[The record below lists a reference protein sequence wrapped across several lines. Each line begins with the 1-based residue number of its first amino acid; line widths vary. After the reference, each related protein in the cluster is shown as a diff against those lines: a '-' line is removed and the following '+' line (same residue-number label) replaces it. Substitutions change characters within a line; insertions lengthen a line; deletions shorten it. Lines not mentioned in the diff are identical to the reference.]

1 MQLVGSARGA
11 LQAVGGKEGEGT
23 RERLVNNEGKARG
36 ENGARKSTVPPV
48 GFCSAARYLILRSQ
62 SSNHFS
68 RLISLVS
75 VIRYPGKSCQSLTF
89 SSFGVARNEPKI
101 TPLT

>member
-11 LQAVGGKEGEGT
+11 LQAVGGEEGEGT
-23 RERLVNNEGKARG
+23 RDLSTTRARG
-36 ENGARKSTVPPV
+36 GKRCAETTVAPV